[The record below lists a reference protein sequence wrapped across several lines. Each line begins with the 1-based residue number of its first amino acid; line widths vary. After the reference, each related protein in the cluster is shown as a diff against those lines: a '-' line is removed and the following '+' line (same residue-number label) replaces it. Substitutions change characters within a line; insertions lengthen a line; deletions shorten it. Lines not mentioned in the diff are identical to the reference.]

1 MLLRLLLA
9 VLMLMGPIPV
19 RVCTCAASAMPPTA
33 AEEPV
38 SQSVPESKSC
48 GCGHRAKQSETPA
61 TTSDTTHAH
70 GDAKSDATTERSHS
84 SQHDRDCPA
93 VKPRVAISDAVVTP
107 ATDAPADAGFNL
119 SVAVE
124 PSVGGQ
130 ERRFPVKVQP
140 ITSSVPLFITFLT
153 LRN

>member
-9 VLMLMGPIPV
+9 VLMLMGPMPV

-33 AEEPV
+33 AEGSV

-70 GDAKSDATTERSHS
+70 GDATTERSHS
-84 SQHDRDCPA
+84 GQHDRDCPA

-119 SVAVE
+119 SVAVA